1 MTARYQIDPSRSRFT
16 VQAFA
21 AGVLSFFA
29 HSPTFAVREFA
40 GQVTLD
46 DTVESLRLEVTVNA
60 DSLVLVDKVSAA
72 DRQEIESR
80 MRREVLETAAYPQIA
95 LQAGVA
101 GAERVAAGHHRL
113 RLGGPLSLHGVT
125 HPVEVDAELMVY
137 QDGVRLRGEFP
148 LRLSD
153 YRIGPVTAL
162 AGAIKLKDELKL
174 SFDVSAFPEG
184 T

>member
-1 MTARYQIDPSRSRFT
+1 MTARYQIDPGRSRFT

-21 AGVLSFFA
+21 TGMLSLFA
-29 HSPTFAVREFA
+29 HSPTFAVGEFA
-40 GQVTLD
+40 GQITLD
-46 DTVESLRLEVTVNA
+46 DTVETLRLEVTVSA

-80 MRREVLETAAYPQIA
+80 MRREVLETGAYPQIT
-95 LQAGVA
+95 LQAGVVRS
-101 GAERVAAGHHRL
+101 ERVAAGQYRL
-113 RLGGPLSLHGVT
+113 RLSGPMSLHGVT
-125 HPVEVDAELMVY
+125 HPVEIDAELSVY

-153 YRIGPVTAL
+153 YRIRPVTAL
-162 AGAIKLKDELKL
+162 GGAIKLRDELNL

>member
-1 MTARYQIDPSRSRFT
+1 MTVRYKIDPTRSRFT

-29 HSPTFAVREFA
+29 HSPTFAVRDFA
-40 GQVTLD
+40 GEITLD
-46 DTVESLRLEVTVNA
+46 DTVESLRLEVTVAA
-60 DSLVLVDKVSAA
+60 DSLVLVDKVSAS

-80 MRREVLETAAYPQIA
+80 MRREVLETAAYAEIT
-95 LQAGVA
+95 LRAGVVS
-101 GAERVAAGHHRL
+101 AERIAAGQHRL
-113 RLGGPLSLHGVT
+113 RLAGRLSLHGVT
-125 HPVEVDAELMVY
+125 HSVQIDAELMVY

-162 AGAIKLKDELKL
+162 GGTIKLKDDLKL
-174 SFDVSAFPEG
+174 SFDVSGFPEG